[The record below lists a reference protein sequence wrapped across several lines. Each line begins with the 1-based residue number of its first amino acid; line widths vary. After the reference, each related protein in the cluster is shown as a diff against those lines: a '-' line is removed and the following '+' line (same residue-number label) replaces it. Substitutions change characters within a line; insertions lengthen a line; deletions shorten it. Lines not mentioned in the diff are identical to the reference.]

1 MPMGDVRRCAGT
13 AHNDRDLG
21 MRSETASES
30 SAAAV
35 EHDRS
40 PSRLVV
46 VEAAQPIDRR
56 AVVITLRDE
65 ADAAELLA
73 LDEADPDA
81 VDAGQEH
88 AATEE
93 LASGRRRVLRHL
105 AIAAEFRDDITREHT
120 DRVSHS
126 AAIIASAYGLAPGRV
141 RMIAAAAMLH
151 DIGKIAIP
159 ERILLKPGRLNP
171 SETELMR
178 RHAQIGAAILARSDV
193 PELVLGESIAL
204 SHHEHWDGSG
214 YPFGLEG
221 EAIPLAARIA
231 AIADVFDALVHE
243 RPYKRAWSVEDAVG
257 EIARQRGRQFEP
269 GLVDIFLSL
278 DHNQLVGAGRDDP
291 AQARRAAIAA
301 AMGSVQLPVLVPR
314 VPSADR
320 PQAA

>member
-1 MPMGDVRRCAGT
+1 
-13 AHNDRDLG
+13 

-30 SAAAV
+30 SAAVV
-35 EHDRS
+35 EHDGS

-46 VEAAQPIDRR
+46 VEAAQPIARR
-56 AVVITLRDE
+56 AVVITLGEE

-73 LDEADPDA
+73 LDDA
-81 VDAGQEH
+81 ERGGVDAGQDG
-88 AATEE
+88 ATTEE
-93 LASGRRRVLRHL
+93 LATGRRRVLRHL
-105 AIAAEFRDDITREHT
+105 AVAAELRDEITREHT
-120 DRVSHS
+120 ERVSHS
-126 AAIIASAYGLAPGRV
+126 AAIIASAYGLAPTRV
-141 RMIAAAAMLH
+141 GMIAAAAMLH

-193 PELVLGESIAL
+193 PELALGESIAL
-204 SHHEHWDGSG
+204 SHHERWDGSG
-214 YPFGLEG
+214 YPSGLEG

-243 RPYKRAWSVEDAVG
+243 RPYKRAWSVADALG
-257 EIARQRGRQFEP
+257 EIARQRGRQFDP

-278 DHNQLVGAGRDDP
+278 DHNELVGARRDDP

-301 AMGSVQLPVLVPR
+301 AIGSIP
-314 VPSADR
+314 
-320 PQAA
+320 